1 MKIALIGYGKMGKAI
16 EEIALERG
24 HSVALKISSDNISD
38 LTTSNLQKADV
49 AIEFSRPESAAKNI
63 ILCAQ
68 AQIPV
73 VVGTTAWY
81 EEYDAIVD
89 EVKKQNGAL
98 LAATNFSIGVNLFF
112 ELNARLAQMMNSH
125 TNYEASIKEVH
136 HTQKLDS
143 PSGTAITIAE
153 GIIQNHQSYH
163 QWQEQD
169 AFDEGTLKITA
180 DRIQDVPGT
189 HVVNYESEVDTISI
203 EHKAHNRKGF
213 ALGAVVAAEFL
224 QHKIGI
230 FSMKDVIKL

>member
-163 QWQEQD
+163 QWEEQD
-169 AFDEGTLKITA
+169 ASDEGTLKITA